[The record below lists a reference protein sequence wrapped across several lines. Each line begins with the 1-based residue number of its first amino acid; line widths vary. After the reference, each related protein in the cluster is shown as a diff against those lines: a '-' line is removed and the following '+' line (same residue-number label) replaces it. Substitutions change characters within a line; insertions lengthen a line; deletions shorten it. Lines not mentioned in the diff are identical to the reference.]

1 MKCLGIHLSCIESE
15 YLEIDLGQ
23 TSFNAETKKK
33 KNFRGVH
40 LARAVAGKTEGVS
53 SLTPGSEVIQSV

>member
-23 TSFNAETKKK
+23 TSFNAETKKT
-33 KNFRGVH
+33 NFRGVH